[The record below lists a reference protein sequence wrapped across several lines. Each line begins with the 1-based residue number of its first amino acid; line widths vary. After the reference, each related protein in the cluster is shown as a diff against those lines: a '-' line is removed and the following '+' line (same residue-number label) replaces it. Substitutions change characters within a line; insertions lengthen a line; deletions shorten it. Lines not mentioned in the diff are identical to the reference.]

1 MHTHNFVEN
10 YQGLV
15 GYGADRETDENTLMY
30 YLQKFSDDKFM
41 AMITK
46 RMTDE
51 ELLKMFDFINRLL
64 KKHLTE
70 SEYHKLFLKDDGLD

>member
-10 YQGLV
+10 YRGLV
-15 GYGADRETDENTLMY
+15 GYGADRETDENTIIY
-30 YLQKFSDDKFM
+30 YLQKFSDDNFIT
-41 AMITK
+41 MITQ

-51 ELLKMFDFINRLL
+51 ELLEMFELINRLL

-70 SEYHKLFLKDDGLD
+70 SEYHKLFLKDDG